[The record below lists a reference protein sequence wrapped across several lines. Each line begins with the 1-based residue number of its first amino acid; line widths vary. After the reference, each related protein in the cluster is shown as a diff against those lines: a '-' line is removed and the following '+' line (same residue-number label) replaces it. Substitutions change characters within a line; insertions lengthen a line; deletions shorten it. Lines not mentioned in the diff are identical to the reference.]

1 MSTAMSKSA
10 GRIPAPSGRGA
21 VDDADKGTRDECVA
35 PRTLATRRLNRIPPA
50 TNVVSSALKLLVL
63 AHVPPPVHGQSV
75 MVQAM
80 LDGLAQHPGLALH
93 HVDFRLSRES
103 ADIGRW
109 RCGKFTSTVRLAR
122 QAARE
127 GRRQG
132 CDTLYY
138 VPAPPGKRGALYRDW
153 AVMTMTRPYFRRLVL
168 HWHAAGL
175 ADWLETKAKWPER
188 AMTRALMGRA
198 DLSIVL
204 AESLRPDA
212 ASLGARCIEVVPN
225 GVPDPGPPA
234 SRPPGPAPFRALFL
248 GLCSEEKGLF
258 AAAEAVLAAN
268 RSLNAPA
275 EKPRF
280 HLTAA
285 GPFAATADA
294 RRMRDLN
301 TANPAAIQHI
311 GFAGSAEKRALF
323 ADSDC
328 LIFPTRY
335 AAEGQPL
342 VVLEALAHDLPVIT
356 TRWRAL
362 PDIVTPECGRLVAGQ
377 DAAGLAEALVDLQR
391 SPLPAG
397 TRRTRFLRNFTL
409 QRHLNGLA
417 AALERLDG
425 TEGYGRVSSSGG

>member
-1 MSTAMSKSA
+1 M
-10 GRIPAPSGRGA
+10 
-21 VDDADKGTRDECVA
+21 DDADENTRDECVA
-35 PRTLATRRLNRIPPA
+35 HRILATRRLNRMPPA
-50 TNVVSSALKLLVL
+50 TNVASSAVKLLVL

-80 LDGLAQHPGLALH
+80 LEGLAQHPGLALH
-93 HVDFRLSRES
+93 HVDFRLSRDT

-122 QAARE
+122 QAVRE
-127 GRRQG
+127 GRHHG

-138 VPAPPGKRGALYRDW
+138 VPAPPGKRAALYRDW
-153 AVMTMTRPYFRRLVL
+153 AVMTMTRPFFRRLVL

-175 ADWLETKAKWPER
+175 SDWLVSKATWPER
-188 AMTRALMGRA
+188 AMTRALIGRA

-204 AESLRPDA
+204 AESLRADA
-212 ASLGARCIEVVPN
+212 AALGARRIEVVPN

-234 SRPPGPAPFRALFL
+234 SRPPGLVPFQALFL
-248 GLCSEEKGLF
+248 GLCSEEKGVF

-268 RSLNAPA
+268 RSVSAPA
-275 EKPRF
+275 EQPRF
-280 HLTAA
+280 RLVAA
-285 GPFAATADA
+285 GPFADTADA
-294 RRMRDLN
+294 KRMRALT

-311 GFAGSAEKRALF
+311 GFAGSAAKRGLF
-323 ADSDC
+323 ADSHC

-342 VVLEALAHDLPVIT
+342 VVLEALAHDLPVIA

-362 PDIVTPECGRLVAGQ
+362 PDIITPECGRLVAGQ

-391 SPLPAG
+391 SPPPAG
-397 TRRTRFLRNFTL
+397 LRRARFLHKFTL
-409 QRHLNGLA
+409 ERHLDSLA
-417 AALERLDG
+417 AALARLNATTGESGG
-425 TEGYGRVSSSGG
+425 TSSSG

>member
-1 MSTAMSKSA
+1 MSTAMRRSA
-10 GRIPAPSGRGA
+10 GRGPEPSGRGA
-21 VDDADKGTRDECVA
+21 LDDADEGTRDECVA
-35 PRTLATRRLNRIPPA
+35 HRTLATRRLNRSPPA
-50 TNVVSSALKLLVL
+50 TNVDASALKLLVL

-80 LDGLAQHPGLALH
+80 LKGLARHPGLALH
-93 HVDFRLSRES
+93 HVDFRLSRET
-103 ADIGRW
+103 AEIGRW
-109 RCGKFTSTVRLAR
+109 RCGKLTSTVRLAR
-122 QAARE
+122 QAVRE

-132 CDTLYY
+132 CETLYY

-175 ADWLETKAKWPER
+175 ADWLVTKATWPER
-188 AMTRALMGRA
+188 AMTRALIGRA

-225 GVPDPGPPA
+225 GVPDPGTPA
-234 SRPPGPAPFRALFL
+234 SRPPGHAPFQALFL
-248 GLCSEEKGLF
+248 GLCSEEKGVF

-268 RSLNAPA
+268 RSESAPA

-280 HLTAA
+280 RLMAA

-294 RRMRDLN
+294 KRMRALT

-311 GFAGSAEKRALF
+311 GFAGPTEKRSLF
-323 ADSDC
+323 TTSDC
-328 LIFPTRY
+328 LILPTRY

-342 VVLEALAHDLPVIT
+342 VVLEALAHDLPVIAT
-356 TRWRAL
+356 CWRAL
-362 PDIVTPECGRLVAGQ
+362 PDIVTPECGRLVAGRE
-377 DAAGLAEALVDLQR
+377 AACLAEALVDLQR

-397 TRRTRFLRNFTL
+397 TRRARFLRNFTL
-409 QRHLNGLA
+409 ERHLDCLA
-417 AALERLDG
+417 AALTRLDK
-425 TEGYGRVSSSGG
+425 TEGYGRRTSSNG

>member
-10 GRIPAPSGRGA
+10 GRMPAPSGRGA
-21 VDDADKGTRDECVA
+21 VDDADEGTRDECVA
-35 PRTLATRRLNRIPPA
+35 HRTLATRRLNRIPPA
-50 TNVVSSALKLLVL
+50 TNVVASALKLLVL

-80 LDGLAQHPGLALH
+80 LKGLAQHPGLALH
-93 HVDFRLSRES
+93 HVDFRLSRET

-122 QAARE
+122 QAVRE

-153 AVMTMTRPYFRRLVL
+153 AVMTMTRRYFRRLVL

-175 ADWLETKAKWPER
+175 ADWLVTKATRFER
-188 AMTRALMGRA
+188 TITRALIGRA

-204 AESLRPDA
+204 AASLRADA
-212 ASLGARCIEVVPN
+212 ASLGARRIEVVPN

-234 SRPPGPAPFRALFL
+234 SRPPGPAPFQALFL
-248 GLCSEEKGLF
+248 GLCSDEKGVF

-268 RSLNAPA
+268 RSVSAPA

-280 HLTAA
+280 RLTAA

-294 RRMRDLN
+294 KRMRALT

-323 ADSDC
+323 AASDC

-342 VVLEALAHDLPVIT
+342 VVLEALAHDLPVIAT
-356 TRWRAL
+356 YWRAL

-377 DAAGLAEALVDLQR
+377 EVAGLADALVELQR

-397 TRRTRFLRNFTL
+397 TRRARFLRKFTL
-409 QRHLNGLA
+409 ERHLDGLA
-417 AALERLDG
+417 AALARLDSTG
-425 TEGYGRVSSSGG
+425 GYGGGTSSSG